1 MALVSRDRAKDP
13 SPDHALAEQVDRM
26 RRQQAALGEL
36 ARRQRRL
43 GADADA
49 ALREICE
56 LAADTLGVA
65 RASVWR
71 LGADRQELRCL
82 ALYEL
87 PERKHSAGL
96 VLRAPDYPRY
106 FAALE
111 SGRAIDAHDAREDPR
126 TSEFRSGYLEP
137 LGINAMLDAAIRD
150 EGRVVGVVC
159 HEHVG
164 PARAW
169 TSDELAFAGA
179 MADQAALVLAAAE
192 RHGLE
197 QERER
202 MRAQLLQAQK
212 LESLGTLAAGVAHEI
227 NNPLAYLSTNLDF
240 IADALADPSRAAK
253 DELLDAIRDAQLG
266 IERVRLIVRDL
277 RTFSRGSGREKK
289 QLDVRA
295 TLDDAVKMSW
305 NEIRHRAIL
314 VKDYRDVP
322 PVLADELG
330 LGQVFLNLLLNA
342 AQAIDEGHADR
353 HEIRVSTRTAGAHVE
368 IEVRDNGKGIAPEL
382 LPRIFDPFFTT
393 KPIGQGTGL
402 GLSICLSMVQ
412 AEGGTIAVTSS
423 PGQGSTF
430 TVRLPAQTGAAP
442 TPAPPPLLAAGR
454 RARVL
459 LVDDEEALVTAVCR
473 YFRHEHEMVGETK
486 ASAALERLKAGER
499 FDVIL
504 CDLMMPEMTGME
516 LWDEAMRIDPA
527 ICERMVFLT
536 GGAFTPRAREF
547 IERVAAARVD
557 KPFRMHELRA
567 LLLGRLDAK

>member
-26 RRQQAALGEL
+26 RRQQAVLGEL

-202 MRAQLLQAQK
+202 MRAQLLHAQK